1 MIGEFYSCLS
11 CAYACDQFFF
21 FCFFCFLFGRALGT
35 DGEKSACTAL
45 LNGCL
50 ANENFYIYIST
61 AIPRK

>member
-11 CAYACDQFFF
+11 CAYACDRFFF
-21 FCFFCFLFGRALGT
+21 FLFGRALGT
-35 DGEKSACTAL
+35 DGEKSACAL

-50 ANENFYIYIST
+50 ANENFYIYIYT